1 MFTTKKNG
9 FSKLGQ
15 RTQDKLRRMG
25 LFCPKDL
32 VFHIPLRYTNQTVV
46 TPVRSVAAGDY
57 CLVEGTVISVDSR
70 PTGKRKNKLLVTL
83 MDDDDCIFKIS
94 FINSYPSQKNDFPL
108 GTRIRS
114 FGEFKINST
123 LGKHILHPEYKTI
136 QKDDPLPQSL
146 TAIYPSTAGLSQKLI
161 RKIIHAAIEEKPW
174 IDILPQEIIT
184 QYDLGSI
191 QESLMTIH
199 FPPPD
204 VYKQIDS
211 ILDRTHICWQRL
223 KFDELL
229 SYHIALIIAEKN
241 RSQHQKT
248 YALTK
253 STKLISKF
261 VKEISF
267 DLTDDQ
273 KSVWEEIQNDLCHAK
288 SMYRLLQGDVG
299 SGKTVIA
306 ILAALMA
313 IESGYQVAFMAPT
326 EILAEQHYIKI
337 SNWLDK
343 LGVRLEILLSSTTL
357 KKRRQI
363 LSDLSSGTLPLIIGT
378 HALIQKDV
386 QFSRLALVITDE
398 QHRFGV
404 EQRLSLWN
412 KGNFPHQLLMSATPI
427 PRTLAMTY
435 SPYLQIS
442 TIKHLPKGRQPI
454 DTHLFQLSKKEI
466 IIEKIS
472 EHLISGQQAYWVCPL
487 IEDSEKMELSS
498 VLKSHEI
505 IQQILPNYRIGLLHG
520 KMKSSEK
527 ADVMKNFLA
536 HKIDL
541 LVTTTVIEVGI
552 DVPNATMIIIEHA
565 ERFGLAQLHQLRGR
579 VGRGAQKSYCLLIYH
594 PNISNIGKNR
604 LLSLHKTQDG
614 FLLAEKDLEIRGPGQ
629 IFGPRQSGLPQL
641 KFSDLQ
647 KDLEISGKSYLCAQ
661 QLLKNWYNI
670 ADRHYKFWLSD
681 TACYVNA

>member
-1 MFTTKKNG
+1 MKDV

-25 LFCPKDL
+25 LFCSRDL
-32 VFHIPLRYTNQTVV
+32 VFHTPLRYANQTVI
-46 TPVRSVAAGDY
+46 TPIPNAAAGSY
-57 CLVEGTVISVDSR
+57 CVVEGTVISVESR
-70 PTGKRKNKLLVTL
+70 PTGKRKSKLIATLV
-83 MDDDDCIFKIS
+83 DDDEHVFKII
-94 FINSYPSQKNDFPL
+94 FINSYPSQKNDFAL
-108 GTRIRS
+108 GSRIRS
-114 FGEFKINST
+114 FGEFKTNGT
-123 LGKHILHPEYKTI
+123 LGKHILHPEYKTV
-136 QKDDPLPQSL
+136 QKNDPLPQSL

-161 RKIIHAAIEEKPW
+161 RKIIHAAMEEKPW
-174 IDILPQEIIT
+174 IDILPQEILT
-184 QYDLGSI
+184 QYGLGSI
-191 QESLMTIH
+191 QESLMMIH
-199 FPPPD
+199 FPPPNTH
-204 VYKQIDS
+204 QHIDR
-211 ILDRTHICWQRL
+211 ILDRTHNCWKRL

-229 SYHIALIIAEKN
+229 SYHIALILAEKK
-241 RSQHQKT
+241 RSCSQKT

-253 STKLISKF
+253 STKLMSNF
-261 VKEISF
+261 MKEISF
-267 DLTDDQ
+267 ELTDDQ
-273 KSVWEEIQNDLCHAK
+273 KLVWKEIQEDLCHTK

-306 ILAALMA
+306 IMAALMA

-326 EILAEQHYIKI
+326 EILAEQHYIKM
-337 SNWLDK
+337 SNWLNN
-343 LGVRLEILLSSTTL
+343 LGIRLDLLQSSTPS
-357 KKRRQI
+357 KKRKQT
-363 LSDLSSGTLPLIIGT
+363 LSDLSSGTLPLVVGT
-378 HALIQKDV
+378 HSLIQKDV

-454 DTHLFQLSKKEI
+454 DTHLFQLPKKEVI
-466 IIEKIS
+466 IKKIA
-472 EHLISGQQAYWVCPL
+472 EHLSSGQQAYWVCPL
-487 IEDSEKMELSS
+487 IEDSEKIELSS

-520 KMKSSEK
+520 KMKGSEK
-527 ADVMKNFLA
+527 ATIMKNFLD

-552 DVPNATMIIIEHA
+552 DVPNATMIVIEHA

-579 VGRGAQKSYCLLIYH
+579 VGRGSQKSYCLLIYH
-594 PNISNIGKNR
+594 PDISNVGKNR

-641 KFSDLQ
+641 RFSDLI
-647 KDLEISGKSYLCAQ
+647 KDAEISEESYLCAQ
-661 QLLKNWYNI
+661 QLLQNWYNI
-670 ADRHYKFWLSD
+670 ADRHYRFWISD
-681 TACYVNA
+681 NACYVNA